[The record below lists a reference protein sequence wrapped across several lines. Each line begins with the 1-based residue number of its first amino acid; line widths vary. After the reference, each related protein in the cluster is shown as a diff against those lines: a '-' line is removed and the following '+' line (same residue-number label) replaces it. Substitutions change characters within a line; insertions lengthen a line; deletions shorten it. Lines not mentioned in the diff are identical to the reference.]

1 VSHRLSHAAE
11 EIKLDKHQRPPPA
24 AWAAWF
30 MLAGVAVA
38 GLAFGTYDVSI
49 IAVSALLLSL
59 SPFFIERLLQI
70 DIPAGFS
77 VAIAAFLVAT
87 LVLGEVGDFY
97 ERFWWW
103 DLVLHTGSAI
113 AFGLVGVVLMLVL
126 LRGRKLEAAPI
137 TVAFFAFCFAVT
149 VGTIWEIWEF
159 FLDQAFG
166 LNTQKSGLVDTMWDL
181 IVNCAGAGIGAA
193 AGFAH
198 LKGWKGGPLAA
209 ELRAFARQN
218 PKLFHDDAERDA

>member
-1 VSHRLSHAAE
+1 SRLRPALRVFTSPDSLTSPNRRSDACGGLRPRAGPRARARRGASATRLVSHRLSHAAE

-87 LVLGEVGDFY
+87 LV
-97 ERFWWW
+97 
-103 DLVLHTGSAI
+103 
-113 AFGLVGVVLMLVL
+113 
-126 LRGRKLEAAPI
+126 
-137 TVAFFAFCFAVT
+137 
-149 VGTIWEIWEF
+149 
-159 FLDQAFG
+159 
-166 LNTQKSGLVDTMWDL
+166 
-181 IVNCAGAGIGAA
+181 
-193 AGFAH
+193 
-198 LKGWKGGPLAA
+198 
-209 ELRAFARQN
+209 
-218 PKLFHDDAERDA
+218 